1 MVGVLG
7 FGESEELCL
16 SISTILVDE
25 RLFVED
31 VDSKFVEVRSGVL
44 LVLWLDVLEDFRR
57 RWRGLSWGFVP
68 SDPAPSSLSLIL
80 EGMVTNVHTVD
91 DQSDTQR
98 ANLSWRCVCFGER
111 WQHAKPQSC
120 TALERHTR
128 LHVA

>member
-31 VDSKFVEVRSGVL
+31 VDSKLVEVRSVVL

-80 EGMVTNVHTVD
+80 EGMVYKC
-91 DQSDTQR
+91 SYCR
-98 ANLSWRCVCFGER
+98 
-111 WQHAKPQSC
+111 
-120 TALERHTR
+120 
-128 LHVA
+128 